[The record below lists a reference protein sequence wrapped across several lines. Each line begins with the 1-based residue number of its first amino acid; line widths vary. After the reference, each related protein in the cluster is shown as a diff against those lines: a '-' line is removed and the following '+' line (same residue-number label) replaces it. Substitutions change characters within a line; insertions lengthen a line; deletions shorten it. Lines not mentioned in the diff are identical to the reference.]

1 MTLFATKKLAI
12 NSFSPLKGGWT
23 NFNTYPRQLG
33 DVNGDGRDDIVGFG
47 HTFVYVSLGQSDG
60 TFASPSIALDSF
72 TVDRGRWTDFD
83 TYPRQLGDVNGDGR
97 DDIVG
102 FGHTF
107 VYVSLGQSD
116 GTFASPSIALDSFT
130 VDRGRWTDFDT
141 YPRQLGDVN
150 GDGRDDIVGFGHTFV
165 FVSLGQSDGTFA
177 PPSIVMED
185 FTVDRGGWTNFDT
198 YPRQLGDVNGDG
210 QADIVGFANNGTY
223 VALANNPGVDPL
235 LSIF

>member
-23 NFNTYPRQLG
+23 N
-33 DVNGDGRDDIVGFG
+33 
-47 HTFVYVSLGQSDG
+47 
-60 TFASPSIALDSF
+60 
-72 TVDRGRWTDFD
+72 
-83 TYPRQLGDVNGDGR
+83 
-97 DDIVG
+97 
-102 FGHTF
+102 
-107 VYVSLGQSD
+107 
-116 GTFASPSIALDSFT
+116 
-130 VDRGRWTDFDT
+130 FDT

-177 PPSIVMED
+177 SPSIALDSFTVDGGRWTDFDTYPRQLGDVNGDGRADIVGFAHRGVYVSLGQSDGTFAPAFKAIDSFAVDKGGWLNFNTYPRQLADVNGDGRADIVGFANQGVYVSLGQSDSTFAPPSIVIED
-185 FTVDRGGWTNFDT
+185 FAVDRGGWLNFDT

-210 QADIVGFANNGTY
+210 RADIVGFANDGTY

-235 LSIF
+235 ISIF